1 MKRLA
6 TLLAAALM
14 LMSLSGLALAE
25 EAKPADQKASAE
37 VKPEKAVKK
46 AKKAKK
52 DEAADVKKK
61 EEAPAKAA
69 AKPAKKK
76 KEAAGC

>member
-6 TLLAAALM
+6 TLLVAAMM

-25 EAKPADQKASAE
+25 EAKPEENKATGEAT
-37 VKPEKAVKK
+37 PEKKVKK

-52 DEAADVKKK
+52 DEAAETKKD
-61 EEAPAKAA
+61 EAPAKA